1 MDDGRLARLRSEQ
14 KRVALEMAASYKV
27 EQERKRR
34 EEEERIRET
43 NQSLRRLRERTKE
56 RMAKQKVRR
65 TSTQGRREGGRGGRN
80 PGAICL
86 SLCVWQL
93 LAEEWAKK
101 EEQEVREQ
109 LVRRR
114 KESEAICRQFLR
126 RAGSSQEASKH
137 DDAESRYCS
146 EGEEAPHT
154 SSVLVSVRA
163 HGSAASCGPSY
174 ACIMMC
180 MVLTT
185 CA

>member
-1 MDDGRLARLRSEQ
+1 M
-14 KRVALEMAASYKV
+14 
-27 EQERKRR
+27 
-34 EEEERIRET
+34 
-43 NQSLRRLRERTKE
+43 
-56 RMAKQKVRR
+56 
-65 TSTQGRREGGRGGRN
+65 
-80 PGAICL
+80 
-86 SLCVWQL
+86 WQL

-126 RAGSSQEASKH
+126 RAGSSSQEAGKH

-163 HGSAASCGPSY
+163 HGSSASSCEPGY
-174 ACIMMC
+174 ACIMIC
-180 MVLTT
+180 MVLT
-185 CA
+185 